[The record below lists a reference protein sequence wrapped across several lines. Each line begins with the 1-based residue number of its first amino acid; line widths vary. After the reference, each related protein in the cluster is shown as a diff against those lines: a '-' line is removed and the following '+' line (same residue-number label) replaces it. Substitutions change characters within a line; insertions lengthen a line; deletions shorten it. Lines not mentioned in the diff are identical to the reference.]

1 MGWRISSLHYYST
14 ALHENSLYL
23 NWRLVAIPVSVV
35 PFIILF
41 LTTSVSPQDVF
52 SVGLVPFAAAAAAEI
67 TRFMLQAV
75 RFKYFIK
82 RFIGYDVSST
92 GKTISARLAG
102 EFVTQTTPSYVG
114 GEFVRIAWL
123 SRNGVPAGKAAWVA
137 TMEIIA
143 DVFVG
148 SMLAFIAGAFAI
160 YKGGSV
166 AGIGIILVTIPT
178 FAVWLA
184 VVLFSA
190 KRNLR
195 LPSFSQRVAEK
206 FISKEK
212 AENLVN
218 TANTAIAD
226 LCKMSRE
233 NFNSKKAIKTFAVG
247 MAITFVAFV
256 FHGLSFM
263 VLANTTEDVGFF
275 DSLMATS
282 ASTAVA
288 SLPITIGGSGLA
300 ELGIWAYI
308 SNLSG
313 IPALSD
319 VVGDPR
325 LTVIIA
331 WRIATY
337 HVPLVIMWVAIM
349 RLALGKVST
358 TSLGRPA
365 ARDGPG
371 SKPEDGGSASK

>member
-1 MGWRISSLHYYST
+1 M
-14 ALHENSLYL
+14 

-41 LTTSVSPQDVF
+41 LTANVSPQDIF
-52 SVGLVPFAAAAAAEI
+52 AVGLLPFVGSAAAEI
-67 TRFMLQAV
+67 ARFMLQAA

-123 SRNGVPAGKAAWVA
+123 TKNGVPPGRAAWVA

-160 YKGGSV
+160 YKGGTF
-166 AGIGIILVTIPT
+166 AGIAIILVTIPT

-195 LPSFSQRVAEK
+195 LPSFSQRLAEK
-206 FISKEK
+206 FLQKEK
-212 AENLVN
+212 AENLIS
-218 TANTAIAD
+218 TANSAIAD

-233 NFNSKKAIKTFAVG
+233 NFNSKKAIRTFAIG
-247 MAITFVAFV
+247 MGITFVAFV

-263 VLANTTEDVGFF
+263 VLANTAENIGFF

-282 ASTAVA
+282 ASVAVA
-288 SLPITIGGSGLA
+288 SLPVTIGGSGLA
-300 ELGIWAYI
+300 ELGIWAYL
-308 SNLSG
+308 SNVSG
-313 IPALSD
+313 IPALAD

-337 HVPLVIMWVAIM
+337 HVPLVIMWIAIM
-349 RLALGKVST
+349 RIALGKVST
-358 TSLGRPA
+358 PSLGKPA
-365 ARDGPG
+365 DGG
-371 SKPEDGGSASK
+371 GTDDDKPEGGSATK

>member
-1 MGWRISSLHYYST
+1 MM
-14 ALHENSLYL
+14 
-23 NWRLVAIPVSVV
+23 
-35 PFIILF
+35 
-41 LTTSVSPQDVF
+41 Q
-52 SVGLVPFAAAAAAEI
+52 AA
-67 TRFMLQAV
+67 

-82 RFIGYDVSST
+82 RFIGYDVAST

-123 SRNGVPAGKAAWVA
+123 SRNGVPPGKAAWVA

-160 YKGGSV
+160 YKGGNV

-195 LPSFSQRVAEK
+195 LPSFSQRIAEK
-206 FISKEK
+206 FMQKEK
-212 AENLVN
+212 AENLIK
-218 TANTAIAD
+218 TANSAIAD

-233 NFNSKKAIKTFAVG
+233 NFNSKTAIRTFAIG
-247 MAITFVAFV
+247 MAMTFVAFV

-263 VLANTTEDVGFF
+263 VLANTAEDIGFF

-282 ASTAVA
+282 ASVAVA
-288 SLPITIGGSGLA
+288 SLPVTIGGSGLA
-300 ELGIWAYI
+300 ELGVWAYI

-313 IPALSD
+313 IPALGD

-337 HVPLVIMWVAIM
+337 HVPLVIMWIAIM

-358 TSLGRPA
+358 PSFSPPA
-365 ARDGPG
+365 TGSDPPDKPG
-371 SKPEDGGSASK
+371 DGGATK

>member
-1 MGWRISSLHYYST
+1 M
-14 ALHENSLYL
+14 
-23 NWRLVAIPVSVV
+23 NWRLVAIPASVV

-41 LTTSVSPQDVF
+41 LTTNVSPQDVF
-52 SVGLVPFAAAAAAEI
+52 AVGLIPFIASAGAAI
-67 TRFMLQAV
+67 TKIMLQAV
-75 RFKYFIK
+75 RFKYFI
-82 RFIGYDVSST
+82 RSFIGYDVSST

-114 GEFVRIAWL
+114 GELVRIAWM
-123 SRNGVPAGKAAWVA
+123 SRNGVPPGKAAWVA

-148 SMLAFIAGAFAI
+148 SMLAFIAGAYAI
-160 YKGGSV
+160 YNGGSWV
-166 AGIGIILVTIPT
+166 GIVVILVTIPT

-184 VVLFSA
+184 LVLFSA

-195 LPSFSQRVAEK
+195 LPSFSQRIAEK

-212 AENLVN
+212 AGNLISA
-218 TANTAIAD
+218 ANSAIAD

-233 NFNSKKAIKTFAVG
+233 NFNSKRAIKTFAVG
-247 MAITFVAFV
+247 MALTFMAFV
-256 FHGLSFM
+256 FYGISFM
-263 VLANTTEDVGFF
+263 VLANAVGSDIGFF

-313 IPALSD
+313 IPTLDD
-319 VVGDPR
+319 VVNDSQ
-325 LTVIIA
+325 LKVIIA

-337 HVPLVIMWVAIM
+337 HVPLVIMWIALM
-349 RLALGKVST
+349 RLAIGKVSPANL
-358 TSLGRPA
+358 SQPA
-365 ARDGPG
+365 AGDGPD
-371 SKPEDGGSASK
+371 KPGDGSATK

>member
-1 MGWRISSLHYYST
+1 
-14 ALHENSLYL
+14 L
-23 NWRLVAIPVSVV
+23 NWRLVAIPASVV

-52 SVGLVPFAAAAAAEI
+52 AVGLVPFVASAAAAMTKI
-67 TRFMLQAV
+67 MLQAF

-82 RFIGYDVSST
+82 RFIGYDVAST
-92 GKTISARLAG
+92 GKTVSARLAG

-114 GEFVRIAWL
+114 GELVRIAWL
-123 SRNGVPAGKAAWVA
+123 SKNGVPPGKAAWVA

-148 SMLAFIAGAFAI
+148 SMLAFIAGAYAI
-160 YKGGSV
+160 YNGAFWV
-166 AGIGIILVTIPT
+166 GIGIIGVTIPT
-178 FAVWLA
+178 FGVWLA
-184 VVLFSA
+184 LVLFSA

-195 LPSFSQRVAEK
+195 LPSFSQRLAERLV
-206 FISKEK
+206 SKEK
-212 AENLVN
+212 AANIIS
-218 TANTAIAD
+218 TANSTIAD

-233 NFNSKKAIKTFAVG
+233 NFNSKRSIRTFSIG

-256 FHGLSFM
+256 FYGLSFM
-263 VLANTTEDVGFF
+263 VLANAVGSNIGFF

-308 SNLSG
+308 SDLSG
-313 IPALSD
+313 IPNLSD
-319 VVGDPR
+319 IVNDDQ
-325 LTVIIA
+325 LKVIIA

-337 HVPLVIMWVAIM
+337 HVPLVIMWIALM
-349 RLALGKVST
+349 RLAIGKV
-358 TSLGRPA
+358 PA
-365 ARDGPG
+365 ASLSPQAGGD
-371 SKPEDGGSASK
+371 KPEDGGTTK

>member
-1 MGWRISSLHYYST
+1 
-14 ALHENSLYL
+14 
-23 NWRLVAIPVSVV
+23 V
-35 PFIILF
+35 PFIILW
-41 LTTSVSPQDVF
+41 LTTNISPQDVF
-52 SVGLVPFAAAAAAEI
+52 AVGLIPFVASAAAGL
-67 TRFMLQAV
+67 TRIMLQAV

-82 RFIGYDVSST
+82 RFIGYNVSST

-123 SRNGVPAGKAAWVA
+123 SRNGVPPGRAAWVT

-148 SMLAFIAGAFAI
+148 SMLAFIAGALAI
-160 YKGGSV
+160 YNGGSV
-166 AGIGIILVTIPT
+166 VGIAVILVTIPT
-178 FAVWLA
+178 FSVWLA
-184 VVLFSA
+184 FVLFSA

-195 LPSFSQRVAEK
+195 LPRFAQRMAER
-206 FISKEK
+206 FMAKEK
-212 AENLVN
+212 AQRLITSANL
-218 TANTAIAD
+218 AIAD

-233 NFNSKKAIKTFAVG
+233 NFNSTKAVKTFAVG

-256 FHGLSFM
+256 FQGISFM
-263 VLANTTEDVGFF
+263 VLANAVESRIGFF
-275 DSLMATS
+275 DSLMAIS

-308 SNLSG
+308 TNLNG
-313 IPALSD
+313 ITDLSTLAKD
-319 VVGDPR
+319 SQ
-325 LTVIIA
+325 LNVIIA

-349 RLALGKVST
+349 KLALGKVSAADI
-358 TSLGRPA
+358 TSSNSTS
-365 ARDGPG
+365 G
-371 SKPEDGGSASK
+371 SLASSSAGDRKDNDSVDIGSAK

>member
-1 MGWRISSLHYYST
+1 M
-14 ALHENSLYL
+14 

-41 LTTSVSPQDVF
+41 LTANVSPQDVF
-52 SVGLVPFAAAAAAEI
+52 AVGLMPFAASAAAEI
-67 TRFMLQAV
+67 ARFMLQAA

-166 AGIGIILVTIPT
+166 TGIGIILVTIPT

-195 LPSFSQRVAEK
+195 LPSFSQRLAEK
-206 FISKEK
+206 FLSKEK

-218 TANTAIAD
+218 TANAAIAD

-233 NFNSKKAIKTFAVG
+233 NFNSKKAIKTFAIG

-263 VLANTTEDVGFF
+263 VLANTAEEIGFF

-282 ASTAVA
+282 ASVAVA

-313 IPALSD
+313 IPELGD
-319 VVGDPR
+319 VVSDPR

-337 HVPLVIMWVAIM
+337 HVPLVIMWIAIM

-358 TSLGRPA
+358 TSLGQPA
-365 ARDGPG
+365 AGNSPG
-371 SKPEDGGSASK
+371 SKPEDGSAAR

>member
-1 MGWRISSLHYYST
+1 M
-14 ALHENSLYL
+14 

-41 LTTSVSPQDVF
+41 LTANVSPQDIF
-52 SVGLVPFAAAAAAEI
+52 AVGLIPFVGSAAAEI
-67 TRFMLQAV
+67 ARFMLQAA

-123 SRNGVPAGKAAWVA
+123 TKNGVPPGRAAWVA

-160 YKGGSV
+160 YKGGTF
-166 AGIGIILVTIPT
+166 AGIAIILVTIPT

-195 LPSFSQRVAEK
+195 LPSFSQRLAEK
-206 FISKEK
+206 FLQKEK
-212 AENLVN
+212 AENLIN
-218 TANTAIAD
+218 TANSAIAD

-233 NFNSKKAIKTFAVG
+233 NFNSKKAIRTFAIG
-247 MAITFVAFV
+247 MGITFVAFV

-263 VLANTTEDVGFF
+263 VLANTAEDIGFF

-282 ASTAVA
+282 ASVAVA
-288 SLPITIGGSGLA
+288 SLPVTIGGSGLA
-300 ELGIWAYI
+300 ELGIWAYL
-308 SNLSG
+308 SNVSG
-313 IPALSD
+313 IPALAD

-358 TSLGRPA
+358 PSLGKPA
-365 ARDGPG
+365 ARGGPDDD
-371 SKPEDGGSASK
+371 KPEGDSATK